1 MASSLRRSG
10 PPEWTWSDRG
20 VRDTSLARNGSGA
33 VGRVVRHSAKTNLC
47 RVRLPA
53 TSTPP
58 AAAHHG
64 RRITIPLDAPRRRP
78 RSTQPAPALGPL
90 TVLRAD
96 LDVEGSFDDA
106 VAGTVRHVVLT
117 SSIAAVFIRP
127 ELQGDGH
134 VLDEGSW
141 SDVEHLRAEKPTSW
155 GYCVSKVLT

>member
-1 MASSLRRSG
+1 MLIGRSDSETPDDMAKNSHFKDL
-10 PPEWTWSDRG
+10 
-20 VRDTSLARNGSGA
+20 
-33 VGRVVRHSAKTNLC
+33 
-47 RVRLPA
+47 
-53 TSTPP
+53 
-58 AAAHHG
+58 
-64 RRITIPLDAPRRRP
+64 
-78 RSTQPAPALGPL
+78 QQLGPL
-90 TVLRAD
+90 EVLRAD

-106 VAGTVRHVVLT
+106 VAGTVRRVVLT